1 MPNSISFARVDQRSG
16 STTSP
21 TSAVTAVGTAQV
33 GAASLPGA
41 FNVVTTAVGQ
51 TAVVLPASY
60 PAYTPLI
67 VRVTSATAGL
77 LFPPTGGTINGG
89 SANASVSCAQ
99 NKPVICMVAD
109 DGLTW
114 VAVIGA

>member
-1 MPNSISFARVDQRSG
+1 MPNAISFARVDQRGTS
-16 STTSP
+16 TSP
-21 TSAVTAVGTAQV
+21 TSAVTAVGTAQS

-77 LFPPTGGTINGG
+77 VFPPTGGTINGG
-89 SANASVSCAQ
+89 SANASLSVAQ
-99 NKPVICMVAD
+99 NKPCVLMCAD

-114 VAVIGA
+114 VGVIGA